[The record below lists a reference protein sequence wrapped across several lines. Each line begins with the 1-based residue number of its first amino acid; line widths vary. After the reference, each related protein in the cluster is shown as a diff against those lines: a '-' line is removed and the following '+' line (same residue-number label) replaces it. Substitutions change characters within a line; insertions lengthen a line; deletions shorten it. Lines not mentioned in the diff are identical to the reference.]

1 MLDEKSLLDACLK
14 GLRSAQYQLY
24 ERYSGRLYA
33 LSLRYIKD
41 KDEAKDV
48 LQMAFIKIYENLD
61 KFRQDCP
68 LEAWMKR
75 IVINTALRSIQNK
88 KQHLDLEQAEFSVN
102 GMEYSENL
110 GLQDLNHSQLMDFI
124 YELPDG
130 CRTIFNLY
138 AIEGFKHQEI
148 AEMLQINEGT
158 SKSQYARAKD
168 LLIKKIDTE
177 KKRLYDIKA

>member
-1 MLDEKSLLDACLK
+1 MLDDKALLDACQK
-14 GLRSAQYQLY
+14 GVRSAQYQLY
-24 ERYSGRLYA
+24 ERYSGKLYA

-48 LQMAFIKIYENLD
+48 LQNAFIKIFENLD

-75 IVINTALRSIQNK
+75 IVVNTALRSIQNQK
-88 KQHLDLEQAEFSVN
+88 NHMDLEQAEFGTN
-102 GMEYSENL
+102 GVEYAENL
-110 GLQDLNHSQLMDFI
+110 GLQDMNHEQLMGLIDA
-124 YELPDG
+124 LPDG

-138 AIEGFKHQEI
+138 AIEGYKHQEI

-158 SKSQYARAKD
+158 SKSQYARAKE
-168 LLIKKIDTE
+168 LLMKKIELE
-177 KKRLYDIKA
+177 KRRLYDIKS